1 MDLDTATPRVSAIA
15 HNDIPRMTNIL
26 TGITVLDLSQNIA
39 GPFCTQLL
47 GDFGADVFKVERPVG
62 GDDARKWVPPTSH
75 GIGTTFLAVNRN
87 KRSVGVD
94 IATPQGR
101 DVVRRLADNV
111 DVLVHSVRPGSLEAR
126 GLGYDDLKATNP
138 GLVYCAISAF
148 GETGPLAR
156 DSGYD
161 QLVQAFTG
169 IMSVTGHPDRP
180 PARAGI
186 SVIDTG
192 TGIWAFIGTLAALY
206 QRKDTGRGA
215 RVSTSLMETG
225 VNWMSIFLA
234 HYMGAGF
241 IGERMGDVTSAT
253 SPYEAFKTSDGAVL
267 ITAANDKLFA
277 SLCRALGL
285 PELPT
290 DPRFDTNARRVAN
303 RPALHALLEERTSR
317 MRSAD
322 CVALLR
328 ESGAPCS
335 TINAVDAVEANEQV
349 AAMRMIRPLPA
360 PHLPDFRT
368 VDLPV
373 AIDGEK
379 ASLRRAPPLLAA
391 HTDEVLQWAGYS
403 AAEIASLRHL
413 NAVV

>member
-1 MDLDTATPRVSAIA
+1 MSDVLK
-15 HNDIPRMTNIL
+15 
-26 TGITVLDLSQNIA
+26 GITVLDLTQNIA

-47 GDFGADVFKVERPVG
+47 GDFGAEVFKVERPTG
-62 GDDARKWVPPTSH
+62 GDDARKWLFPASH
-75 GIGTTFLAVNRN
+75 GIGTAFLAVNRN
-87 KRSVGVD
+87 KRSVGID

-101 DVVRRLADNV
+101 DVIRRLADKV

-126 GLGYDDLKATNP
+126 GLGYDELQRTNP
-138 GLVYCAISAF
+138 RLVYCAISAF

-156 DSGYD
+156 DPGYD
-161 QLVQAFTG
+161 PLIQAFTG

-180 PARAGI
+180 PARVGV
-186 SVIDTG
+186 SVVDMG
-192 TGIWAFIGTLAALY
+192 TALWAFIGTLAALY
-206 QRKDTGRGA
+206 RRQATGRGA

-225 VNWMSIFLA
+225 VNWMSIFLT
-234 HYMGAGF
+234 HYMGANF
-241 IGERMGDVTSAT
+241 IGQRMGDVTPMT

-277 SLCRALGL
+277 SLCLALGV
-285 PELPT
+285 PELAA
-290 DPRFDTNARRVAN
+290 DPRFDTNVRRVEN

-317 MRSAD
+317 MSSAD

-328 ESGAPCS
+328 EAGAPCS
-335 TINAVDAVEANEQV
+335 TINSVDQVEANEQV

-379 ASLRRAPPLLAA
+379 ASLRHAPPLLGAD
-391 HTDEVLQWAGYS
+391 TDAVLKWAGFGP
-403 AAEIASLRHL
+403 AEIEALKACK
-413 NAVV
+413 AVG

>member
-1 MDLDTATPRVSAIA
+1 MSDVLK
-15 HNDIPRMTNIL
+15 
-26 TGITVLDLSQNIA
+26 GITVLDLTQNIA

-47 GDFGADVFKVERPVG
+47 GDFGAEVFKVERPAG
-62 GDDARKWVPPTSH
+62 GDDARKWLFPASH
-75 GIGTTFLAVNRN
+75 GIGTAFLAVNRN
-87 KRSVGVD
+87 KRSVGID

-101 DVVRRLADNV
+101 DVIRRLADKV

-126 GLGYDDLKATNP
+126 GLGCDELQRTNP
-138 GLVYCAISAF
+138 RLVYCAISAF

-156 DSGYD
+156 DPGYD
-161 QLVQAFTG
+161 PLIQAFTG

-180 PARAGI
+180 PARVGV
-186 SVIDTG
+186 SVVDMG
-192 TGIWAFIGTLAALY
+192 TALWAFIGTLAALY
-206 QRKDTGRGA
+206 RRQETGRGA

-225 VNWMSIFLA
+225 VNWMSIFLT
-234 HYMGAGF
+234 HYMGGNF
-241 IGERMGDVTSAT
+241 IGQRMGDVTPMT

-277 SLCRALGL
+277 SLCRALGV
-285 PELPT
+285 PELAA
-290 DPRFDTNARRVAN
+290 DPRFDTNVRRVEN

-317 MRSAD
+317 MSSAD

-328 ESGAPCS
+328 EAGAPCS
-335 TINAVDAVEANEQV
+335 TINSVDQVEANEQV

-373 AIDGEK
+373 AVDGEK
-379 ASLRRAPPLLAA
+379 ASLRHAPPLLGAD
-391 HTDEVLQWAGYS
+391 TDEVLKWAGLT
-403 AAEIASLRHL
+403 AAEIKALRACK
-413 NAVV
+413 AVG